1 MSLSRL
7 RTTLSLLIRFSLL
20 FGLGLAA
27 ARAATPA
34 PAKIILLAG
43 RPSHPPGA
51 HEHRAGMLLLQKCL
65 VGFPGVVTEVYDMG
79 WPTVEKDGQR
89 VDNNAVFEGASAVVI
104 YSDGGR
110 NHPALQ
116 GERLALLDR
125 LARAGVGIG
134 LIHYAVEPTIPLGQK
149 EFIQWTGGAFEIH
162 HSVNPHWEADFTSY
176 PEHAVTRGVKPFRA
190 LDEWYFNMRFRE
202 NMTGVTPVLTAVPP
216 ESTMSR
222 KDGPHE
228 GNPTVRAMVAQKKPQ
243 TMMWLSESPTA
254 GGGRGFGFTGGH
266 FHAGWK
272 NDEQRKLV
280 LNAIVWIAGR
290 EVPANGVV
298 STVTDADLAVNL
310 DPKTPRPAA
319 AK

>member
-1 MSLSRL
+1 MSLSRTKFSSL
-7 RTTLSLLIRFSLL
+7 LWLSLVLGL
-20 FGLGLAA
+20 GLGLATA
-27 ARAATPA
+27 QAAT
-34 PAKIILLAG
+34 PAKIILIAG

-65 VGFPGVVTEVYDMG
+65 AGFPGVVTEVHDMG

-89 VDNNAVFEGASAVVI
+89 VDNHAVFEGASAVVI

-116 GERLALLDR
+116 GERLAVLDR
-125 LARAGVGIG
+125 LARSGVGIG

-176 PEHAVTRGVKPFRA
+176 PDHPVARGVKPFRS

-202 NMTGVTPVLTAVPP
+202 NLTGVTPVLTAVPP
-216 ESTMSR
+216 DSTMSR

-228 GNPTVRAMVAQKKPQ
+228 GNPTVRAMIAQKQPQ
-243 TMMWLSESPTA
+243 TMMWLSESPT

-280 LNAIVWIAGR
+280 LNAIVWIAGQD
-290 EVPANGVV
+290 VPAGGVV
-298 STVTDADLAVNL
+298 STVTDADLAANL
-310 DPKTPRPAA
+310 DPKAPRPAKA
-319 AK
+319 Q